1 MEAIKILIL
10 EHDRYDIELLKH
22 ELTRSELNYESV
34 VVDNKQDFVH
44 ELKNFSPDIVLSD
57 YSLPSFDGFTAFKI
71 TKELA
76 PETPFIIVSGT
87 VGDMNA
93 VDLIKMGVTDYAL
106 KEKIYQAPPK
116 ILRALKEA
124 KERAAK
130 KLINQK
136 LIDSE
141 ERYRDLFHLSP
152 IPMWVYD
159 PETFVFL
166 KVNEAAMRHYGYS
179 QDEFLNLTIRDIR
192 PSEDI
197 TMLEEDVN
205 ESKRTKHY
213 FQKVYRHIKKNQEI
227 IYVNIE
233 SNVVHFDGKEVR
245 LVLATDITERTK
257 HIQAIEE
264 QNKKLQEIAWMQ
276 SHVVRAPLAR
286 LMGLINCIKEHPDT
300 NQQLLNHVLSSAE
313 ELDKIVRGIVGRTD
327 NVKIDQKNEFE
338 SISGR

>member
-1 MEAIKILIL
+1 MQTIKILIL
-10 EHDRYDIELLKH
+10 EHDPYDIELLKR

-34 VVDNKQDFVH
+34 VVDNKQDFVDA
-44 ELKNFSPDIVLSD
+44 LKNFSPDIVLSD

-141 ERYRDLFHLSP
+141 EKYRDLFHLSP

-166 KVNEAAMRHYGYS
+166 KVNEAATRHYGYS
-179 QDEFLNLTIRDIR
+179 KEEFLNLTIRDIR

-197 TMLEEDVN
+197 TMLEEDVSEN
-205 ESKRTKHY
+205 KKGKQY

-257 HIQAIEE
+257 HIQAIED

-276 SHVVRAPLAR
+276 SHVVRAPLSR
-286 LMGLINCIKEHPDT
+286 LMGLINCIKEQPDK
-300 NQQLLNHVLSSAE
+300 NQQLLCHVLSSAE
-313 ELDKIVRGIVGRTD
+313 ELDKIIRGIVGKTD

-338 SISGR
+338 SFSSR